1 MYSKVANFI
10 LSNKHNTALPGEKHQ
25 VIYLDDGTYNP
36 AVYSG
41 PGTNLEVRLKRG
53 DQPLSNVDKIAQ
65 AHDIRYLLSL
75 AISDVI
81 SFTVTVFTGKGICI
95 KADPISFTLVLST
108 Y

>member
-25 VIYLDDGTYNP
+25 VIYLPDGTYNP

-53 DQPLSNVDKIAQ
+53 DEPLSAVDKEAQ
-65 AHDIRYLLSL
+65 AHDIRYLL
-75 AISDVI
+75 ADTENDVKRKLTI
-81 SFTVTVFTGKGICI
+81 IIIFTF
-95 KADPISFTLVLST
+95 FLF